1 MKKLIK
7 TILSVIAIIM
17 IVTVPMNVRAN
28 VLDDEKGSIT
38 LTLGQGQD
46 LTSVE
51 DVEISCSKVAD
62 LIDGEYILLDDFKDT
77 DVDLNNIETAEQLQE
92 TAEKLQDLVKD
103 DYIQYSDE
111 QGIVS
116 FEDLKV
122 GVYLIKALDTT
133 NYDEL
138 TPTLISIPTYNELLE
153 TMDYH
158 IQIEPKHEAKKGNII
173 IKKANEKLELLSG
186 AEFTLYE
193 DINKNKVLDE
203 ADKKVGI
210 FEETKKGIYEFKDLK
225 YAYYLIQETKAPVG
239 YVVDEN
245 IYPVIIYGENKDNVI
260 IQNNDNGYFI
270 NPYKIGK
277 AEYENDKTPPSENSG
292 FTPKTSD
299 NISII
304 FYGSLL
310 AVTCVS
316 IVLITK
322 IKKKSK
328 TE

>member
-7 TILSVIAIIM
+7 KLACVISVMALSIIP
-17 IVTVPMNVRAN
+17 IHTVFAEQ
-28 VLDDEKGSIT
+28 DTGSIT

-62 LIDGEYILLDDFKDT
+62 LVNGEYILLDEFKDT
-77 DVDLNNIETAEQLQE
+77 NVDLNNIKTAEQLQQA
-92 TAEKLQDLVKD
+92 TKQLQDLVKN
-103 DYIQYSDE
+103 DYIQYSNK

-116 FEDLKV
+116 FQDLGI

-138 TPTLISIPTYNELLE
+138 APTLISIPTYNDKLE

-173 IKKANEKLELLSG
+173 IKKANEELELLSG

-193 DINKNKVLDE
+193 DINKNKMLDE
-203 ADKKVGI
+203 ADKKVGL

-225 YAYYLIQETKAPVG
+225 YAYYLVQETKSPAG
-239 YVVDEN
+239 YVTDEN
-245 IYPVIIYGENKDNVI
+245 IYPIVIYGKNKDNVI

-270 NPYKIGK
+270 NEYKIGK
-277 AEYENDKTPPSENSG
+277 VEVENGKNPPNENNG

-299 NISII
+299 NLPLIFWCNMIII
-304 FYGSLL
+304 FGG
-310 AVTCVS
+310 AGV
-316 IVLITK
+316 VLFVRASK
-322 IKKKSK
+322 NKKV
-328 TE
+328 E